1 MTDPEIEHARL
12 VSGDAA
18 AVRARAEDLMAA
30 EVAAPRVPAG
40 ILGEVPRAATFAA
53 AVEQVADA
61 AGASLRTGAQAVGA
75 VVTLLESSASD
86 YSRTDDV
93 VGSHFRGLTPPQ

>member
-1 MTDPEIEHARL
+1 VTDPEIEYARL

-18 AVRARAEDLMAA
+18 AD
-30 EVAAPRVPAG
+30 
-40 ILGEVPRAATFAA
+40 
-53 AVEQVADA
+53 VEQVADA

-75 VVTLLESSASD
+75 VVTLLESSATD

-93 VGSHFRGLTPPQ
+93 VGSRFRGLTPPQ